1 LILAYLIDKM
11 PIPLRTLAYAAATST
26 AIILL
31 FLGAYMH
38 ALPDRGSLDYD
49 VDANFDLPIPPTSL
63 PYSKT
68 NNIICMVLMTATGLL
83 AVLLGARD
91 ARKQRTLLPLV
102 LPLSGA
108 MIAFPETFIDV
119 MGCIY
124 YPWTADNASFHLVG
138 REMPPWIPIWFGYG
152 ALMQMNL
159 ALLVNKT
166 ATKNLWWFL
175 GFMMLSDLVIEEI
188 LLPMGVYH
196 YYGNQP
202 LIILNMFPWWWMAP
216 NSIGVFLAT
225 ALAYRYRSVL
235 VGWKVLGVMLLTP
248 MSVGAIYGF
257 ICFPV
262 WVAINGDWGWL
273 VTQLLGL
280 LTMALGFAAFCIIL
294 EMVLGRNPFEIN
306 GKVDD
311 VDEAFDPRQNEGFR
325 DEV

>member
-1 LILAYLIDKM
+1 MLSSRRTSALAVGIVITVVLVFIGAFLH
-11 PIPLRTLAYAAATST
+11 PL
-26 AIILL
+26 
-31 FLGAYMH
+31 
-38 ALPDRGSLDYD
+38 PERGSLDYD
-49 VDANFDLPIPPTSL
+49 VDAKFDLPTPPTDL

-68 NNIICMVLMTATGLL
+68 NNIICMVVMTLIGLS
-83 AVLLGARD
+83 AVVLGARD
-91 ARKQRTLLPLV
+91 AQKQRSLLPLI

-119 MGCIY
+119 LGCIY
-124 YPWTADNASFHLVG
+124 YPWTVENASFHLVG

-152 ALMQMNL
+152 SLMQINL
-159 ALLVNKT
+159 QLLVNNASTKT
-166 ATKNLWWFL
+166 LRWFL
-175 GFMMLSDLVIEEI
+175 GLMMVSDLVVEEI
-188 LLPMGVYH
+188 LLPIGVYH

-202 LIILNMFPWWWMAP
+202 LVILNMFPWWWMAP

-235 VGWKVLGVMLLTP
+235 VGWKVVGVLFLTP

-280 LTMALGFAAFCIIL
+280 LTMTFGFVSFCVVL
-294 EMVLGRNPFEIN
+294 EMVLGRHPFDMS
-306 GKVDD
+306 GKNESPIAPSDPVQ
-311 VDEAFDPRQNEGFR
+311 DETFR
-325 DEV
+325 DEC